1 MKIEY
6 DYTFG
11 LPRNIV
17 WKYIKD
23 EKVLRNA
30 LPGCQSFSEVSK
42 GMYQAELEINMGPI
56 QDHFVLQIRLNENK
70 SSSLIQLQV
79 KGTGNL
85 GDIAGKA
92 DLYLKDQ
99 QGSTPLK
106 CIADGQVTGALA
118 MGGQRLLE
126 GGANKGLETFFQKLE
141 KDMRRQ
147 LYYLKREGR

>member
-1 MKIEY
+1 MRLEY

-23 EKVLRNA
+23 EQVLRNA
-30 LPGCQSFSEVSK
+30 LPGCKSFSEVSK
-42 GMYQAELEINMGPI
+42 GRYQAELEVNIGPI
-56 QDHFVLQIRLNENK
+56 HDRFALEIRLIENK

-85 GDIAGKA
+85 GDIAGNA

-106 CIADGQVTGALA
+106 CIADARVTGALA
-118 MGGQRLLE
+118 LGGQRLLE
-126 GGANKGLETFFQKLE
+126 GGANSGLETFFQKVE
-141 KDMRRQ
+141 KDIKIQ
-147 LYYLKREGR
+147 LYYLKRKGR